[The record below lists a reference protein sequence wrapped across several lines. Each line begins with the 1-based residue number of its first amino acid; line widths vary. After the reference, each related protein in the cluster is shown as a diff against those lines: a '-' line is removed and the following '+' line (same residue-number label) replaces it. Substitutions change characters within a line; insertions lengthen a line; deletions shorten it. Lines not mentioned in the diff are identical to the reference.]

1 MTTAVLNTNIKE
13 IENKTPDVS
22 GSVKKKDYDA
32 EILEKILYYF
42 WLQKKYLMLR

>member
-32 EILEKILYYF
+32 EILDID
-42 WLQKKYLMLR
+42 KKYFTTSDYKRNT